1 MLTTLDLPARASK
14 PRPTGLTM
22 VIDSG
27 LPLRAFYDVVESWSP
42 YIDLVKFGWATAVIS
57 RQLPEKLAALRNVG
71 IDYFFGGTLFEK
83 HLSQNR
89 FEDFRRLCSR
99 ARCRYVEVSN
109 GTLPI
114 SNAEKAHY
122 VHALTAE
129 FTVLSEVGFK
139 QTFRD
144 ATLRP
149 ADWAKFA
156 HEDLAAGASLV
167 ITESRE
173 SGTTGIARGDGTCRG
188 DVLDALFGSG
198 LLPEQ
203 LLFEAPTKSLQT
215 HLIGRVGSDVNLGNI
230 APADVASLETL
241 RLGLRGDTMLLFD
254 TASAHQSGPV
264 RAIA

>member
-1 MLTTLDLPARASK
+1 VLTTLDLPARASK
-14 PRPTGLTM
+14 PRSTGLTM

-42 YIDLVKFGWATAVIS
+42 YVDLVKFGWGTAVVS
-57 RQLPEKLAALRNVG
+57 PQLPEKLAALRSAG

-83 HLSQNR
+83 HLTQDR
-89 FEDFRRLCSR
+89 FDDFRRLCAR

-114 SNAEKAHY
+114 SNAEKATY
-122 VHALTAE
+122 VHALASD
-129 FTVLSEVGFK
+129 FSVLSEVGFK
-139 QTFRD
+139 QAYRD

-149 ADWAKFA
+149 QDWARFA
-156 HEDLAAGASLV
+156 HEDLDAGASLV

-173 SGTTGIARGDGTCRG
+173 SGTTGIARGDGTCRT

-198 LLPEQ
+198 LDADE
-203 LLFEAPTKSLQT
+203 LLFEAPTKELQT
-215 HLIGRVGSDVNLGNI
+215 QLIARVGADVNLGNI
-230 APADVASLETL
+230 APNDIASLETL
-241 RLGLRGDTMLLFD
+241 RLGLRGDTMLMFEPD
-254 TASAHQSGPV
+254 TRPV

>member
-1 MLTTLDLPARASK
+1 VLTTLDLPARASK
-14 PRPTGLTM
+14 PRSRGLTM
-22 VIDSG
+22 IIDSG

-42 YIDLVKFGWATAVIS
+42 YIDLVKFGWGTAVVS
-57 RQLPEKLAALRNVG
+57 PHLPEKLAALRSVG

-83 HLSQNR
+83 HLSQDR
-89 FEDFRRLCSR
+89 FDEFRRLCAR

-114 SNAEKAHY
+114 SNTEKAEY
-122 VHALTAE
+122 VRALAGD

-149 ADWAKFA
+149 NDWADFA
-156 HEDLAAGASLV
+156 HQDLDAGASLV

-173 SGTTGIARGDGTCRG
+173 SGTTGIARADGTCRT

-198 LLPEQ
+198 LRPAD

-215 HLIGRVGSDVNLGNI
+215 HLIERVGSDVNLGNI

-241 RLGLRGDTMLLFD
+241 RLGLRADTMLLFGAD
-254 TASAHQSGPV
+254 AGQSRPV